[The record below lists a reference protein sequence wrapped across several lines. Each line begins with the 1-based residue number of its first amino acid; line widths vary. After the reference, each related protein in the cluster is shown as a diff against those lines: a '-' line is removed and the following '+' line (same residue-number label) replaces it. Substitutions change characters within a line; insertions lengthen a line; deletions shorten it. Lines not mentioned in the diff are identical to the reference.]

1 MHAIEFE
8 TQAHNGIVQIP
19 EQYLAW
25 KNKAV
30 KVILLDTE
38 KEQSVNAIQF
48 IVSKRPIGQYQG
60 KMKMSDDFC
69 EPLSDE
75 FWLGETE

>member
-8 TQAHNGIVQIP
+8 TQAHNGILQIP

-25 KNKAV
+25 KNKTV

-38 KEQSVNAIQF
+38 TEQQPRRKVYAHRFKVDSIELPTRDALYE
-48 IVSKRPIGQYQG
+48 R
-60 KMKMSDDFC
+60 
-69 EPLSDE
+69 
-75 FWLGETE
+75 

>member
-8 TQAHNGIVQIP
+8 TQARNGIVQIP
-19 EQYLAW
+19 EQYIAW
-25 KNKAV
+25 KNKMV

-38 KEQSVNAIQF
+38 NEQSVTPIQLHT
-48 IVSKRPIGQYQG
+48 SKRPIGQYQG
-60 KMKMSDDFC
+60 KMKMSEDFC

>member
-25 KNKAV
+25 KNKTV

-38 KEQSVNAIQF
+38 NEQPVKLMPLNT
-48 IVSKRPIGQYQG
+48 SKRPIGQYQG